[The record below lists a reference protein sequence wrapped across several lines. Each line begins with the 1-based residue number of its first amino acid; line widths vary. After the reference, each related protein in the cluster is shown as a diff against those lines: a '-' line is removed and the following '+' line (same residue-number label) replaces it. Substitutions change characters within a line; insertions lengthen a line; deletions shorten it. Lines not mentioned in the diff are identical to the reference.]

1 MFVEVALTNPKKL
14 SQSFDEN
21 GKTWHFYDTGVPH
34 LITFIQNLADFDL
47 DLAKKMREKHNAN
60 VNFALIKDSQN
71 IAVRTYERGVE
82 NETMACGTGMAA
94 SFYAAFELGLV
105 KNQISVRPKSNEEL
119 FLRFDEKIYFKGA
132 VIKCFDA
139 IF

>member
-1 MFVEVALTNPKKL
+1 M
-14 SQSFDEN
+14 
-21 GKTWHFYDTGVPH
+21 PH

-119 FLRFDEKIYFKGA
+119 FLRCDEKIYFKGA